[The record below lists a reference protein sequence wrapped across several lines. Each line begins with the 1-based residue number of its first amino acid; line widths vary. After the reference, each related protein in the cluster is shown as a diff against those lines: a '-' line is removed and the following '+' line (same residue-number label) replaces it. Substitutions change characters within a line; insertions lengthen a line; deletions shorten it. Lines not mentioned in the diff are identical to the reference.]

1 MEFLY
6 QHQKDALRRM
16 HNGCIL
22 NGGVGTGKSRTALA
36 YYYTKECDG
45 VIKED
50 GLQKMHHPKDLYI
63 ITTAKKRDDAE
74 WEREMSAFLIS
85 TDPSINPYENR
96 VVVDSWNNLHKYT
109 GITGAFF
116 IFDEQRAV
124 GSGQWARAFIKVAHQ
139 NHWILLT
146 ATPGDTWMDYCP
158 VFVANGFY
166 KNRSEFIHRHVVFNR
181 YVKYPKVDKYL
192 EVGRLVKLKELIT
205 VDMSYTKKTEQH
217 HEYVLVPYDS
227 SKYNFIFDNRWNT
240 YTNEPIQQISELC
253 SVLRKVTN
261 SDPGRV
267 AALGRIVEEHP
278 KVIVFYNYDYEL
290 DILREF
296 AKKNEIMFA
305 EWNGHKHEEVPTGSS
320 WMYLV
325 QYSAGS
331 EGWNCVT
338 TNTIVFFSQSY
349 SYKATIQAAGRI
361 DRLNTPYVDLYYYH
375 LKSNSSIDAAIYRC
389 LCKKKDFNERK
400 FFDGSASKASW
411 QTSYAS

>member
-1 MEFLY
+1 
-6 QHQKDALRRM
+6 
-16 HNGCIL
+16 
-22 NGGVGTGKSRTALA
+22 
-36 YYYTKECDG
+36 
-45 VIKED
+45 
-50 GLQKMHHPKDLYI
+50 
-63 ITTAKKRDDAE
+63 
-74 WEREMSAFLIS
+74 
-85 TDPSINPYENR
+85 
-96 VVVDSWNNLHKYT
+96 
-109 GITGAFF
+109 
-116 IFDEQRAV
+116 
-124 GSGQWARAFIKVAHQ
+124 
-139 NHWILLT
+139 
-146 ATPGDTWMDYCP
+146 MDYCP

-267 AALGRIVEEHP
+267 AVLGRIVEEHP

-296 AKKNEIMFA
+296 AKKNEITFA